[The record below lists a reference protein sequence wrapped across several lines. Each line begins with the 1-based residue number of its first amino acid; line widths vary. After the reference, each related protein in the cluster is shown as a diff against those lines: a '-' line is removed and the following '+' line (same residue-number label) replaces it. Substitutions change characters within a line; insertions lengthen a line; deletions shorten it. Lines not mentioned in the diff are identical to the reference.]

1 MDEEQLVDWY
11 EVVQQVANG
20 RTEGHACPVCQGG
33 QLEANLEHHR
43 VTVRCPTCGEGFVGS
58 LAHGRD
64 DAFFAAAIEMEKAH
78 GTSDAPQQ
86 AQVEEG
92 DPSAGSLEATAVVEC
107 DDMPAQNAP
116 EPTSVVTE
124 APGDPE
130 PWAWKLSPSRS
141 EDLDA
146 LAVWM
151 DVVESIHNGRR
162 VGLNCPYCSEPLH
175 DITVQPPH
183 VRVRCT
189 VCGEAFEGRL
199 G

>member
-1 MDEEQLVDWY
+1 MDEDQLVDWY

-20 RTEGHACPVCQGG
+20 RTDGHTCPVCNEG
-33 QLEANLEHHR
+33 QLTASLELYR
-43 VTVRCPTCGEGFVGS
+43 ITVRCSSCGQGFTGN
-58 LAHGRD
+58 LAQGRD
-64 DAFFAAAIEMEKAH
+64 DALYAEAIAMEQAAAARASGESSE
-78 GTSDAPQQ
+78 SN
-86 AQVEEG
+86 V
-92 DPSAGSLEATAVVEC
+92 DPASSSVASTTVVEC
-107 DDMPAQNAP
+107 DDSTESDPP
-116 EPTSVVTE
+116 DPTTTTPQGEGES
-124 APGDPE
+124 A
-130 PWAWKLSPSRS
+130 PWAWKLAPKGG

-151 DVVESIHNGRR
+151 DVVESVHNGRR

-183 VRVRCT
+183 VRVRCA